1 MRVQAGAL
9 GALGVAAVV
18 AAGLAVPA
26 AAEPTARPDDR
37 STLRVATFNAS
48 LNRAAE
54 GQLAADL
61 ATGADAQARAV
72 AEIIRLT
79 APDVVLLNEFD
90 DDPTGQAVRDFREKY
105 LQAGLV
111 AGGAAPVDYPY
122 VYTGLAETRDDTES
136 GDTGLGVTAPE
147 DAAPPTVPFNTG
159 LPSGHDLD
167 NDGVVGSPGTPEG
180 ASDALG
186 FGTFPGQYGMVVL
199 SRYPIDT
206 DRVRTFQSFLWRD
219 MPGALLPDDPATP
232 AAADWYAP
240 EELDVLP
247 LSSKSHWDV
256 PVQVGNTTVH
266 VLAAHPTPPSFD
278 GPEDRNGRRNH
289 DEIRFWAD
297 YVSGGRAD
305 DYIYDDAGRTGG
317 LTPGARFVVTGDYN
331 ADPLDGDSVPGA
343 IDQLL
348 DHRRVRDP
356 RPTSGGA
363 VEAAATQRGANVA
376 HRGDPARDTADFD
389 DTAPGNLRV
398 DYVLPSRNLP
408 VRGAGVFW
416 PMADEPGSELTGQ
429 FPSPSS
435 DHRLVWVDVRVPGL
449 R

>member
-18 AAGLAVPA
+18 AAGLAAPA
-26 AAEPTARPDDR
+26 AAEPAARPSDR
-37 STLRVATFNAS
+37 STLRVATFNTA
-48 LNRAAE
+48 LNRPAE
-54 GQLAADL
+54 GQLAEDL
-61 ATGADAQARAV
+61 ATGADPQARAV

-79 APDVVLLNEFD
+79 SPDVVLLNEFD
-90 DDPTGQAVRDFREKY
+90 HDPTGQAVKDFRETY
-105 LQAGLV
+105 LEADP
-111 AGGAAPVDYPY
+111 AGGTEPVSYPY
-122 VYTGLAETRDDTES
+122 VYA
-136 GDTGLGVTAPE
+136 GVSEPE
-147 DAAPPTVPFNTG
+147 GDAASALDPAVPFNTG
-159 LPSGHDLD
+159 IPSDLDLD
-167 NDGVVGSPGTPEG
+167 NDGTLGGPG
-180 ASDALG
+180 DALG
-186 FGTFPGQYGMVVL
+186 FGAFPGQYGMVVL

-206 DRVRTFQSFLWRD
+206 AGVRTFQHFLWKD

-232 AAADWYAP
+232 ADADWYTP
-240 EELDVLP
+240 EELETLP
-247 LSSKSHWDV
+247 LSSKSHWDI
-256 PVQVGNTTVH
+256 PVQVGRTTVH
-266 VLAAHPTPPSFD
+266 VLAAHPTPPTFD

-305 DYIYDDAGRTGG
+305 DYIYDDEGRPGG
-317 LTPGARFVVTGDYN
+317 LTPGARFVVAGDYN
-331 ADPLDGDSVPGA
+331 ADPVDGDSVPGA

-348 DHRRVRDP
+348 DHRRLRDP

-363 VEAAATQRGANVA
+363 VEAAATQRGANVT

-398 DYVLPSRNLP
+398 DYVLPSKNLQ

-435 DHRLVWVDVRVPGL
+435 DHRLVWVDVRIPGL